1 MDKPPTVKIWD
12 TWSQMSFF
20 VDNAAHTSSP
30 PDAGATRY
38 PVCDCAERELME
50 AGNCYFYWTWIPHF
64 QSLLGGFISTTSC
77 REARAEFVGLS
88 IM

>member
-38 PVCDCAERELME
+38 PVCDCAERADGSWQLLFLLDLDSTHSVF
-50 AGNCYFYWTWIPHF
+50 ARRFHTHHF
-64 QSLLGGFISTTSC
+64 L
-77 REARAEFVGLS
+77 
-88 IM
+88 